1 MLGRVTPTTMHHTK
15 LRILQTEQGKEGR
28 KKPII
33 MQHTNLE
40 FCKRE
45 RKGRKEGR
53 KQIPRGATKAAIIKV
68 CGKSLPRNQRLC
80 GCFLETFFGWVV
92 VVVVVSS
99 LNTQNVLW
107 EYCGGVVV
115 VVVSC

>member
-1 MLGRVTPTTMHHTK
+1 V
-15 LRILQTEQGKEGR
+15 
-28 KKPII
+28 
-33 MQHTNLE
+33 
-40 FCKRE
+40 
-45 RKGRKEGR
+45 
-53 KQIPRGATKAAIIKV
+53 V
-68 CGKSLPRNQRLC
+68 VV
-80 GCFLETFFGWVV
+80 VV